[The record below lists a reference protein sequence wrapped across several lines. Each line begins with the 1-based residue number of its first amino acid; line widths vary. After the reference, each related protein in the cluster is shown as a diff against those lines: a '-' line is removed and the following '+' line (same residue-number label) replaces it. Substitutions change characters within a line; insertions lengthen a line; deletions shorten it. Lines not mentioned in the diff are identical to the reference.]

1 MNNNLSVELVL
12 EFIKSHG
19 GKVKNSVLVPHFKKF
34 FNDPATKEQDRLKFK
49 EIINTVATVK
59 VENGEKFIYL
69 KKKFRPNNGS
79 SKKSNTNQSESNK
92 SPSSSTSFYSEDKP
106 SDVAVE
112 PKKKKQVDGV
122 AASIKNEQANA
133 NSLNK
138 TEIFVKPEAP
148 PLAAPRTSP
157 GKVSATKQPDDTTS
171 LKSSDGSGS
180 LSRRAKHKKSTES
193 PNMSERRSMD
203 VMSRLSKSS
212 TTASG
217 ESLRQRRPMSIYQ
230 GSVPN
235 SFERV
240 RQNFQG
246 KSQVDEKRKEVDSV
260 TTSQASISSKDIEQE
275 GDYEREPTVLL
286 QQEKQWLLSTCKGDL
301 VEMRKLLDED
311 TSLIDKK
318 DFITGYTALH
328 WAAKKGNRDM
338 TQILLD
344 MKAKVNIT
352 SNGGYTPL
360 HLAAMSGNEEIVT
373 LLLTAGADANLRD
386 YSGRQPIHY
395 LKSLSLPLQMKIFG
409 NKHQS
414 KPNMKGFVAGLRPRI
429 DSIKKSSQRLSSVI
443 GGGFGA
449 VGKISG
455 TSTKELVRS
464 QSDEKLKRTSSFKS
478 SRLRKTKGRCKLKNR
493 PVISVMSIDEDDSSY
508 LGESLSAYKSSKTNL
523 SDLSFASNLSS
534 PEIRFSLGSQIE
546 EKIQHKT
553 NV

>member
-230 GSVPN
+230 
-235 SFERV
+235 
-240 RQNFQG
+240 Q
-246 KSQVDEKRKEVDSV
+246 
-260 TTSQASISSKDIEQE
+260 DIEQE

-395 LKSLSLPLQMKIFG
+395 LKSLSLPLQSKKANCANCFGWQFHTFSATPHVRARSETLVLKLSEHTRAFHSNPRHAMATLSHNPSSLGRLRRGSNRNNDGENFAAGDNLKMHGGSFNPPGPIETNVKQGPDIPSHKISRTESIFG
-409 NKHQS
+409 FMRRN
-414 KPNMKGFVAGLRPRI
+414 
-429 DSIKKSSQRLSSVI
+429 SQRGGKSNKNSRHSPNLRRHATNQSSKRV
-443 GGGFGA
+443 
-449 VGKISG
+449 S
-455 TSTKELVRS
+455 SPVR
-464 QSDEKLKRTSSFKS
+464 EKLKTPEAQQQAKRPNIIKAAPA
-478 SRLRKTKGRCKLKNR
+478 SRITWNPTK
-493 PVISVMSIDEDDSSY
+493 
-508 LGESLSAYKSSKTNL
+508 
-523 SDLSFASNLSS
+523 
-534 PEIRFSLGSQIE
+534 
-546 EKIQHKT
+546 
-553 NV
+553 